1 MKSNRLLT
9 LFLMLL
15 MTVGVMAQE
24 EITVKT
30 FKELSTD
37 LTARTQRRYD
47 LNQDACALV
56 KVLFPNEG
64 ARFEGNVV
72 GDVEYRGSEY
82 WVYLVNGTK
91 SIRLMLP
98 GYPTIEVEFVDYGV
112 TQVVSNVTYAMD
124 FKFPSKGGMQ
134 TSFYAEAG
142 FLAGSPMGVGL
153 SVGAYLGGFNVELAA
168 QLPIASA
175 QRGWWQSDVQAPLEF
190 EYKPSLAFGGRLG
203 YGIQVGEK
211 LRITPQLGMMLMTF
225 SESAVSTTTLTP
237 AKGANCASATLGVK
251 LQYLLGQHFGISL
264 TPQYAVPVAK
274 SKGFQSLAD
283 GCEAIGKWNNG
294 IGVKLSLGVVF

>member
-112 TQVVSNVTYAMD
+112 TQVVSNVTYVIE

-142 FLAGSPMGVGL
+142 FLAGSPMGVDL
-153 SVGAYLGGFNVELAA
+153 SFGTYLGGFNVELNAM
-168 QLPIASA
+168 LPMGGGESLYAHFV
-175 QRGWWQSDVQAPLEF
+175 DKTVKYT
-190 EYKPSLAFGGRLG
+190 YKPSFAMGARLG
-203 YGIQVGEK
+203 YGIDLGRK
-211 LRITPQLGMMLMTF
+211 FRLTPQLGIRFLKT
-225 SESAVSTTTLTP
+225 SESADGGSSVSVVS
-237 AKGANCASATLGVK
+237 GANCTSLLFALKAS
-251 LQYLLGQHFGISL
+251 YLISKHFAISL
-264 TPQYAVPVAK
+264 APEYAAAVVK
-274 SKGFQSLAD
+274 SNGFKAL
-283 GCEAIGKWNNG
+283 EAESSVFVKWNNG
-294 IGVKLSLGVVF
+294 VGVKLSATLSF